1 LEDRKSGLYFI
12 LPGLLGVLI
21 FYIIPFFLSL
31 YYTFTKGISDIQFVG
46 LSNFRE
52 LFNNPAFLLAAKNTL
67 KFIIIGVPIVTML
80 SLSLSI
86 MMSEKLY
93 RFPRWAM
100 LSPMIVPV
108 ASALMGW
115 QVVLGNNGIVNEILV
130 FFNNQSVS
138 FFGEDNAMKTLIL
151 IYIIKNTGYM
161 LIIFTGA
168 ITSLEKEYKEAFL
181 LDSNSNLIYAA
192 KIVVPLIAPIIF
204 FVVILSIINS
214 FSMFR
219 EVYAL
224 YGNTPP
230 NTAYLLQNFMNNNF
244 YKLNYQRLSTAA
256 FIVVV
261 GISLLIIGF
270 LKFQDKY
277 LNH

>member
-1 LEDRKSGLYFI
+1 MEDRKSGLYFI

-138 FFGEDNAMKTLIL
+138 F
-151 IYIIKNTGYM
+151 
-161 LIIFTGA
+161 
-168 ITSLEKEYKEAFL
+168 LEKTTL
-181 LDSNSNLIYAA
+181 
-192 KIVVPLIAPIIF
+192 
-204 FVVILSIINS
+204 
-214 FSMFR
+214 
-219 EVYAL
+219 
-224 YGNTPP
+224 
-230 NTAYLLQNFMNNNF
+230 
-244 YKLNYQRLSTAA
+244 
-256 FIVVV
+256 
-261 GISLLIIGF
+261 
-270 LKFQDKY
+270 
-277 LNH
+277 